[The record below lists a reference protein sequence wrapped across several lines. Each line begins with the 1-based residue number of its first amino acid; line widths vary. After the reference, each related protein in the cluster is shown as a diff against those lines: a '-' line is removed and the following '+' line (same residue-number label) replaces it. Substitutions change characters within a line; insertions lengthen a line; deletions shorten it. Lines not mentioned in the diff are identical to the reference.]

1 MEILILILL
10 ISSIALLISSRSYQK
25 KIKILSKELE
35 VTKQSLE
42 EINNRF
48 KPVVDLESHLT
59 VLSNQKSELE
69 EKVKYF
75 KIENDELEKIN
86 KVYQDDIDDIVIYG
100 FYDNKYSFESSEIYK
115 SKLQSIREQQKIL
128 IKNEK
133 AVLSKIQWTVRDSQ
147 KEGDKITKNVIKLI
161 LMAFNGESDS
171 IIFDVKFNN
180 INKYIEKI
188 KKLRDTINK
197 LVEYWGCEISD
208 EYLNLKLAELEL
220 MYEYKEKIELE
231 KEEQRMIKEQMREEE
246 KAVREAERAK
256 NKAIEDEKNYRIA
269 LEKAKEDLGKL
280 QGKELDS
287 LNEKIRNLELQLQES
302 LQAKER
308 AISMAQQTKCGH
320 VYIISNIG
328 SFGDDVYKIGMTRRL
343 DPMDRIYELGDAS
356 VPFEFDVHALV
367 YSENAPELESTL
379 HKHFDKNR
387 INLVN
392 NKKEFFKASINEIK
406 EIISSKGYEAKFT
419 LIADAKEYRETLAL
433 KQSQRAS

>member
-180 INKYIEKI
+180 INKYIERI
-188 KKLRDTINK
+188 KKT
-197 LVEYWGCEISD
+197 
-208 EYLNLKLAELEL
+208 
-220 MYEYKEKIELE
+220 
-231 KEEQRMIKEQMREEE
+231 
-246 KAVREAERAK
+246 ERH
-256 NKAIEDEKNYRIA
+256 N
-269 LEKAKEDLGKL
+269 
-280 QGKELDS
+280 
-287 LNEKIRNLELQLQES
+287 
-302 LQAKER
+302 
-308 AISMAQQTKCGH
+308 
-320 VYIISNIG
+320 
-328 SFGDDVYKIGMTRRL
+328 
-343 DPMDRIYELGDAS
+343 
-356 VPFEFDVHALV
+356 
-367 YSENAPELESTL
+367 
-379 HKHFDKNR
+379 
-387 INLVN
+387 
-392 NKKEFFKASINEIK
+392 
-406 EIISSKGYEAKFT
+406 
-419 LIADAKEYRETLAL
+419 
-433 KQSQRAS
+433 